1 MTEIIG
7 AVAPPNGRITDAP
20 RRYKFGDK
28 PHQTL
33 PEEWIEPF
41 LQCIYERNK
50 NLFGD
55 AVLTAMGAERTDRRF
70 KGRANG

>member
-1 MTEIIG
+1 MIG
-7 AVAPPNGRITDAP
+7 AVATANGKISDAP

-33 PEEWIEPF
+33 PEEWIEGF
-41 LQCIYERNK
+41 LRCVYERNK

-55 AVLTAMGAERTDRRF
+55 AVLRAMDAERTDKRY
-70 KGRANG
+70 KGRSNG